1 MLSKWPHS
9 MTRYEVHGQQ
19 DVTVE
24 LGAGVC
30 FNPFLLLGTTSNC
43 FYDADGGAILGDHI
57 NSEWIH
63 LFTRLEPL
71 KRGEGDLS
79 LCALCVDA
87 CFVRRFTHSTICN
100 RLLLGFC
107 SFMSRYKNR
116 GG

>member
-1 MLSKWPHS
+1 MLSTWPHS
-9 MTRYEVHGQQ
+9 TTRYEGHGQQ
-19 DVTVE
+19 DVTAE

-30 FNPFLLLGTTSNC
+30 FNPFLLLSTTSN
-43 FYDADGGAILGDHI
+43 FYDSDGGAIPGDHI
-57 NSEWIH
+57 NLEWIH
-63 LFTRLEPL
+63 LFTRPE
-71 KRGEGDLS
+71 RQSVGEGDLF

-107 SFMSRYKNR
+107 SFMSKHKSP